1 MAESN
6 DDNDWTTEIDSKYRL
21 VLLAA
26 RRSKQLQKGAK
37 PRLQSGAKKF
47 TRVALEEVQ
56 RGLIHYQQI
65 VKPTV
70 AEE

>member
-1 MAESN
+1 MPETKEE
-6 DDNDWTTEIDSKYRL
+6 DPWTTDIDSKYRL

-37 PRLQSGAKKF
+37 ARITSPGRKF

-56 RGLIHYQQI
+56 RGLVRYQTI
-65 VKPTV
+65 VKPTPG
-70 AEE
+70 EE